1 MLYSFTLSKP
11 VMVGVPTSVQKYI
24 EELEAI
30 INKYQYPVRI
40 APKPKHFKTIEA
52 AKIHPLHANLG
63 YPIEMLGVN
72 GEWVKIA

>member
-1 MLYSFTLSKP
+1 MLYSFALSKP
-11 VMVGVPTSVQKYI
+11 DMIGVPSKVQSYI

-40 APKPKHFKTIEA
+40 APKPKYFKTIEA
-52 AKIHPLHANLG
+52 AKIYPLHADFK

-72 GEWVKIA
+72 GKWVKIA